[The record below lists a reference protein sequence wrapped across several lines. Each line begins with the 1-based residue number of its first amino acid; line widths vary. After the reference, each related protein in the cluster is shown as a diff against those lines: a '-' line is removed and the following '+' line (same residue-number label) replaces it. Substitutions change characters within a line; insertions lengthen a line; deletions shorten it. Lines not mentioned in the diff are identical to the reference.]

1 MARRDAQE
9 VLDDALCSDPPGGRL
24 AARYLW
30 IQIGVYGRPLRRFS
44 RPGNGSA
51 TDPLRASLVTV
62 SLSGPNRETWSSAVW
77 RTLDPPEPPRPRFE
91 PDRGS

>member
-51 TDPLRASLVTV
+51 TDPL
-62 SLSGPNRETWSSAVW
+62 
-77 RTLDPPEPPRPRFE
+77 TLEVYTALIKT
-91 PDRGS
+91 RGGTK

>member
-51 TDPLRASLVTV
+51 TDPLIWMV
-62 SLSGPNRETWSSAVW
+62 ETGFPAGCSKVV
-77 RTLDPPEPPRPRFE
+77 
-91 PDRGS
+91 

>member
-44 RPGNGSA
+44 RPGNA
-51 TDPLRASLVTV
+51 KWQCTCD
-62 SLSGPNRETWSSAVW
+62 GPAKFKSRLLGVDGTKK
-77 RTLDPPEPPRPRFE
+77 
-91 PDRGS
+91 